1 MKARSSRPWLL
12 SGVGVAGAVLAAELA
27 LRPLTTPLDN
37 VWVPIPRENPIT
49 RPREVRRFTEG
60 IAASHFSRARA
71 RLTGNRPFAGGAT
84 GLILGDSYVEAVQVP
99 DDKTMGSF
107 LERSLRSAGSRVNVR
122 QYGWSGADVPQYVQV
137 APALIR
143 RWDPAW
149 VVVVITANDLGPD
162 LLDGRIR
169 LVRSPDG
176 RWGATADP
184 PDRRTSRLRRIAEAA
199 LSRSVLLYH
208 LSKRIQEAG
217 LPLVGAGDEGAAGP
231 ASTQAGGLPLQERAR
246 LALAALRDAYGD
258 RLRVLF
264 IADVGVD
271 GMSRNSPA
279 EEAVLAACDTLGI
292 RCADTRAL
300 MIRDRLDSLRLAR
313 GFINSVPGLGHIN
326 ALGHELAARAML
338 GLVSPVSPAVRTP
351 ASEN

>member
-12 SGVGVAGAVLAAELA
+12 SGVGVVGALLAAELA
-27 LRPLTTPLDN
+27 LRPLTSPLDN
-37 VWVPIPRENPIT
+37 VWVPIARENPIT

-60 IAASHFSRARA
+60 IAASHFTRARA
-71 RLTGNRPFAGGAT
+71 RLTGNRPFPGAAT

-99 DDKTMGSF
+99 DDETMGSY
-107 LERSLRSAGSRVNVR
+107 LERSLRAAGDRVNVR

-137 APALIR
+137 APALIS
-143 RWDPAW
+143 RWNPVW

-162 LLDGRIR
+162 LLDGRVR
-169 LVRSPDG
+169 LLRLPDG
-176 RWGATADP
+176 RWGATADS
-184 PDRRTSRLRRIAEAA
+184 PDRRPDTVRRIAEAA

-208 LSKRIQEAG
+208 LSKRVQEAG

-231 ASTQAGGLPLQERAR
+231 ASTQAGGLPLQDRAR

-258 RLRVLF
+258 RLRILF

-271 GMSRNSPA
+271 GLNPRSPA
-279 EEAVLAACDTLGI
+279 EKAVLAACDSLGI
-292 RCADTRAL
+292 RYADTRGL

-326 ALGHELAARAML
+326 ALGHQLAAEAML
-338 GLVSPVSPAVRTP
+338 DLVSPASPAVRAP
-351 ASEN
+351 PSDN